1 RREQSRTT
9 KLFKIGLQLNSTLKR
24 KDLLEIIMETASREM
39 DAEGSS
45 IILVDGESGELY
57 FEVATGD
64 KNDRV
69 KEIRLKA
76 GEGIAGWVAQ
86 SGESVLIA
94 DAANDKRWSNRVST
108 KVNIPTR
115 NMLCVPVVSGGK
127 TLGVIQV
134 INKKGQGAFTKHDLR
149 LLELIASPTAIAL
162 ENMLLYEALIDRK
175 STRLNSSH
183 VKI

>member
-1 RREQSRTT
+1 LRSFHSFPTRRS
-9 KLFKIGLQLNSTLKR
+9 S
-24 KDLLEIIMETASREM
+24 DL
-39 DAEGSS
+39 
-45 IILVDGESGELY
+45 
-57 FEVATGD
+57 
-64 KNDRV
+64 
-69 KEIRLKA
+69 
-76 GEGIAGWVAQ
+76 
-86 SGESVLIA
+86 
-94 DAANDKRWSNRVST
+94 NRVSS